1 MSGWTSFLK
10 LPDLVWCWLN
20 EMYLEML
27 KELLGEM
34 CFKDWM
40 KKQMSL
46 NSSNIVRGRR
56 LSLTSL
62 VRYVI
67 VEYVFGGTTLDRLN
81 RIGVLEVEWSPDLRP
96 IEEL

>member
-1 MSGWTSFLK
+1 MSGWTLSFLN

-20 EMYLEML
+20 KTYLEML

-34 CFKDWM
+34 CFIDWM

-62 VRYVI
+62 DLYIFV
-67 VEYVFGGTTLDRLN
+67 GHD
-81 RIGVLEVEWSPDLRP
+81 IGQTQSD
-96 IEEL
+96 